1 VDVDEDEE
9 DEEWYLNIEEHNIH
23 DLTNINIDEIENV
36 IDVEEIVKE

>member
-9 DEEWYLNIEEHNIH
+9 DEEWYLNIEEDNIY
-23 DLTNINIDEIENV
+23 DLTNINIDEIEDV